1 MENIKIKNKEV
12 ELKFTFN
19 SFKFMENFD
28 IKAVE
33 EIESKPFKIIP
44 MLEVLLLG
52 ALNNNPKVKVSIVDV
67 QEFIEGYIEDGS
79 ITELMEELM
88 TLLQDSSFFKSLQK
102 AKQK

>member
-1 MENIKIKNKEV
+1 METIKVKNKEV

-19 SFKFMENFD
+19 SFKYMENFD

-52 ALNNNPKVKVSIVDV
+52 ACNNSPKVKVSIVDV
-67 QEFIEGYIEDGS
+67 QDFLEEFMEEGS
-79 ITELMEELM
+79 VTELMEELM
-88 TLLQDSSFFKSLQK
+88 NKLQESNFFKSLQK
-102 AKQK
+102 AKKK